1 MAAGND
7 SGNVAPRD
15 IAVDFRAIPPPK
27 KKKLK
32 TPRTAPFRNCINF
45 SWRIPTKRNTPINDA
60 NEFGKA

>member
-27 KKKLK
+27 KKIKNS
-32 TPRTAPFRNCINF
+32 PNRTAQELHKFFLADPDKEEHAN
-45 SWRIPTKRNTPINDA
+45 KRR
-60 NEFGKA
+60 KWVR